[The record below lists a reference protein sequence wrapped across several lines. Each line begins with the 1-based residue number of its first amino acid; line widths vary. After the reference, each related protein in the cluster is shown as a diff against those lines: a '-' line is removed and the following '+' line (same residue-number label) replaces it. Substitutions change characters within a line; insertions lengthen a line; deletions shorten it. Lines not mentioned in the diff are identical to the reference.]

1 MLPSMCVTLPILING
16 RAAVSG
22 LPRPPTLRSAGT
34 AFRSLHGQVGREP
47 TPSHRQPVTTS
58 ERRHPVLP
66 FIPGGTALYKTT
78 TWGLV
83 HDIAHGRLSWI
94 LKLKRTVR
102 IVGEDATVNFR
113 CVAKAIA
120 MKSNGTPARVEKTG
134 YIQPLIQIFN
144 ISAELRSDGV
154 DQIVH
159 LREVAQRKP
168 LHESVIRMV
177 AVVERPAD
185 LH

>member
-1 MLPSMCVTLPILING
+1 
-16 RAAVSG
+16 
-22 LPRPPTLRSAGT
+22 
-34 AFRSLHGQVGREP
+34 
-47 TPSHRQPVTTS
+47 
-58 ERRHPVLP
+58 
-66 FIPGGTALYKTT
+66 
-78 TWGLV
+78 
-83 HDIAHGRLSWI
+83 
-94 LKLKRTVR
+94 
-102 IVGEDATVNFR
+102 
-113 CVAKAIA
+113 